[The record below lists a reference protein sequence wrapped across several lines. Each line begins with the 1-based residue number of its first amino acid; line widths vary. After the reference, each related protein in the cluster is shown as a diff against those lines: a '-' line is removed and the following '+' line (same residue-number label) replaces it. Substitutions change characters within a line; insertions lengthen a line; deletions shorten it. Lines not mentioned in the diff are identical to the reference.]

1 MLKSQCAI
9 FKKVGLRYKSYYKQ
23 KSINNLYKKSSSD
36 NIICFY
42 CGKLGY
48 KTYTYN
54 MRRSPNLIKTKQV
67 WIVKKSLIDKITRPK
82 ITWVPKQ
89 T

>member
-1 MLKSQCAI
+1 M
-9 FKKVGLRYKSYYKQ
+9 
-23 KSINNLYKKSSSD
+23 NNLYKKSSKD
-36 NIICFY
+36 NIVCY
-42 CGKLGY
+42 CCGKGGH

-54 MRRSPNLIKTKQV
+54 MRRSPNSIKTKQV
-67 WIVKKSLIDKITRPK
+67 WIVKKSLVDKIARPK